1 MRVVLDTNVIISALN
16 FPGNERIVLE
26 LALRGRFEFYLS
38 LFILKEVAGVLVRKF
53 GWDEE
58 RASQALRFLENAA
71 TVIEPPQ
78 PPEVIGGGHADN
90 RVLECAVAAAT
101 VKEIF
106 ESSRRG
112 NGLKEIC
119 KELNGRGIT
128 NKGRRWQKNVVHY
141 LLTNDAYTGT
151 AVWGLKSKDEKA
163 EEPVRARGMP
173 GPPWCPGRPS
183 MWCSRGFTTGRRPSS
198 GPHGSGA
205 STS

>member
-1 MRVVLDTNVIISALN
+1 M
-16 FPGNERIVLE
+16 
-26 LALRGRFEFYLS
+26 
-38 LFILKEVAGVLVRKF
+38 
-53 GWDEE
+53 
-58 RASQALRFLENAA
+58 
-71 TVIEPPQ
+71 
-78 PPEVIGGGHADN
+78 IGGGHADN

-119 KELNGRGIT
+119 RELNGRGIT

-163 EEPVRARGMP
+163 EEPVRARMP
-173 GPPWCPGRPS
+173 GPPWFPGRPS